1 MKQKRK
7 SIGGLIATVLLLTAL
22 IPLIIIF
29 LISSASTKSLLQ
41 ERNHSAQISAANTVM
56 AIQEDLMESTTYRIE
71 TLAATPELQNAF
83 DLEAIDQLLKTSG
96 AADKNVKYMIFA
108 TTDNL

>member
-22 IPLIIIF
+22 IPLIIMF

-56 AIQEDLMESTTYRIE
+56 AIQEDLMESTTYHR
-71 TLAATPELQNAF
+71 N
-83 DLEAIDQLLKTSG
+83 TSC
-96 AADKNVKYMIFA
+96 Y
-108 TTDNL
+108 T